1 MARILIADH
10 VSERRNILSTFLR
23 GNEHFVIPVKGE
35 EEAIRLMREVH
46 PDLVIAEGNMD
57 GAKILTQARELQ
69 PNVAVIML
77 MAGPPSIDQVV
88 ELMNQGVNDVLVSPL
103 DINDV
108 QAKVEAVL
116 ERRPAADSVQIRF
129 RGMVGS
135 SPRMQQIFRK
145 IIKVAANNSPVLIL
159 GEKGTGKQL
168 AVEQIHALS
177 SRRDATLQC
186 LQCSGMTGPELDKEL
201 FGEESTPES
210 GVAARRGQVEMTDGG
225 SLYLTDIA
233 AASLA
238 VQGRLVRLLEEGTV
252 HRSGKSIG
260 RSLDVRLLASNVEPL
275 TYLVQD
281 GRFRSDFFY
290 ALSASLIELPP
301 LRARVSDIPELT
313 DVFLNRYDVQ
323 IAGEAVELLM
333 NYSWPGNVDE
343 LKNAIE
349 QAVNVCEGNRI
360 ELRDLPPRVLRA
372 VALSGRRYK
381 FTPRSKET

>member
-129 RGMVGS
+129 RGMVGA

-168 AVEQIHALS
+168 AAEQIHALS

-201 FGEESTPES
+201 FGEESAPES
-210 GVAARRGQVEMTDGG
+210 GVAARRGQVELTDGG
-225 SLYLTDIA
+225 SLYLTDIG

-252 HRSGKSIG
+252 HRSGKSVG
-260 RSLDVRLLASNVEPL
+260 RPLDVRLLASNVEPL

-290 ALSASLIELPP
+290 AVSASLIELPP

-372 VALSGRRYK
+372 VALSGRKYK
-381 FTPRSKET
+381 FTPRSKES